1 MDGEYNTNNLLNSRG
16 DDKMNYLKNIFS
28 EVYNI
33 ALSEAHSLFVAMDKE
48 NISGLI

>member
-1 MDGEYNTNNLLNSRG
+1 
-16 DDKMNYLKNIFS
+16 MNYLKNIFS